1 VAVVATKAKRR
12 RGRPRVHPISPT
24 EFGRWVDAR
33 ALKTADVL
41 RIFSETAAEMGLEVE
56 LRKTAYYDLRNGQY
70 SPAIPTMKVLK
81 RMTSGAISVDEW

>member
-1 VAVVATKAKRR
+1 MATNGKRR

-24 EFGRWVDAR
+24 GFGRWIDAQG
-33 ALKTADVL
+33 LKTADVL
-41 RIFSETAAEMGLEVE
+41 RIFSETAAEMGLYVE

-70 SPAIPTMKVLK
+70 SPAIPTMKVIK